1 MWDLY
6 LTNGPLWISR
16 TLIVLV
22 LPMLGS
28 LSEQNLVSYNMVDLL
43 QAQNLAA
50 PSSSEE
56 DCSYLKRSVQSW
68 LRMATTPQ
76 PASRFANVEDTFV
89 LWAQVLPVRCDF
101 QREDG
106 VITFCSDQGNAIIQ
120 EPRSSNACA
129 VWDDNSPPTPEDA
142 TEDYFAQELSLRSE
156 GIRQISLQNDTY
168 STSVIYNYNPSVA
181 LV

>member
-1 MWDLY
+1 
-6 LTNGPLWISR
+6 
-16 TLIVLV
+16 
-22 LPMLGS
+22 MLGS

-56 DCSYLKRSVQSW
+56 DCSYLKTSVQSW

-101 QREDG
+101 QRADG
-106 VITFCSDQGNAIIQ
+106 VITFCSYQGDAIVA
-120 EPRSSNACA
+120 RSASACA

-156 GIRQISLQNDTY
+156 GIRQISRQNDTY
-168 STSVIYNYNPSVA
+168 TTSVIYNYNPSVA

>member
-1 MWDLY
+1 MNGLLY
-6 LTNGPLWISR
+6 VSR
-16 TLIVLV
+16 TSIVLV

-28 LSEQNLVSYNMVDLL
+28 LSQQNLVSYKMVDLL

-50 PSSSEE
+50 PSSSED
-56 DCSYLKRSVQSW
+56 DCSYLKTSVQSW

-76 PASRFANVEDTFV
+76 PQTRFANVEDTFV

-106 VITFCSDQGNAIIQ
+106 VITFCSSQEDADIQ
-120 EPRSSNACA
+120 ELPSSSACT
-129 VWDDNSPPTPEDA
+129 VWDDNSPATPEDA
-142 TEDYFAQELSLRSE
+142 TEDYFAEQLSLRSE
-156 GIRQISLQNDTY
+156 GIRQITLQDDGYTA
-168 STSVIYNYNPSVA
+168 SVIYNYNPSVA